1 MYSQIDFDR
10 DMSLTFDSFAHGIR
24 NTKMFSQ
31 PFKLPVEYSQDVV
44 KTISD
49 IRLFNNFP
57 SETLMP

>member
-44 KTISD
+44 KNHFGYTAI
-49 IRLFNNFP
+49 
-57 SETLMP
+57 